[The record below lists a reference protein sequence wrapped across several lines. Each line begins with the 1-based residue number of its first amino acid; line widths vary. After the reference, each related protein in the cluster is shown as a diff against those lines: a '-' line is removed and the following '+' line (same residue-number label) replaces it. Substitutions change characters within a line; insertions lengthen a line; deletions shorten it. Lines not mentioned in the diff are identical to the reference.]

1 MRGWQD
7 CRGEALTA
15 VSPSPGYVQACRA
28 LMITAIVLGFL
39 GLSLG
44 MLGLRCTTIGG
55 TDGSKKAKL
64 AAIAGALH
72 ILAGN
77 GRWA

>member
-1 MRGWQD
+1 
-7 CRGEALTA
+7 
-15 VSPSPGYVQACRA
+15 
-28 LMITAIVLGFL
+28 MITAIVLGFL

-77 GRWA
+77 GGWT